1 MCHTSAAAEQRRG
14 TARER
19 VCVPAAH
26 ARGAAQPATSMS
38 LMSSPP
44 LQLPPL
50 PEIGHPESYYA
61 RLVHKADRENSP
73 HAREAAKVGQYVT
86 LAIDPHLEW
95 EQKLRYFKHT
105 LRRHCQAPKI
115 ASDNVWLFYQSL
127 SELVRRYAGS
137 EALRLASAEQQIMS
151 GRPREALQN
160 AEAAEQTLPRG
171 STDWIRAGDVA
182 LQARAE
188 LERERDRN

>member
-1 MCHTSAAAEQRRG
+1 
-14 TARER
+14 
-19 VCVPAAH
+19 
-26 ARGAAQPATSMS
+26 
-38 LMSSPP
+38 MSSPP
-44 LQLPPL
+44 LQLPGL

-115 ASDNVWLFYQSL
+115 ASDNVWLFYQQL
-127 SELVRRYAGS
+127 SDLVRRYAGS
-137 EALRLASAEQQIMS
+137 EALRIASAEDD
-151 GRPREALQN
+151 RL
-160 AEAAEQTLPRG
+160 AAAVQLGGG
-171 STDWIRAGDVA
+171 STREELTQDAENFFATLTGFGDECPEHFNEDDWVQLKMIRNQWV
-182 LQARAE
+182 
-188 LERERDRN
+188 